1 MSDSTEIKQQLEMI
15 NQNLKMCNQ
24 RLVEH
29 DRRFDEHDRRFDEHD
44 RRFDD
49 LSNEFREFRILQEEQ
64 AAKLDKVLDVV
75 LHIND
80 RLAKHDNLVATVEDH
95 GHRIAALESTVRRSP

>member
-24 RLVEH
+24 RLV
-29 DRRFDEHDRRFDEHD
+29 EHDRRFDEHD